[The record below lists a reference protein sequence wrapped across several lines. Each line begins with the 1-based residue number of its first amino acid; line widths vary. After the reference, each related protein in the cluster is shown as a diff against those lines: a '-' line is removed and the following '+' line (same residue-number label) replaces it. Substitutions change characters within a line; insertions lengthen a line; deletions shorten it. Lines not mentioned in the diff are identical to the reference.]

1 MSVINCQIQVDFWL
15 SVSLDW
21 VWDALEVLV
30 VGSALQVVNHVFKF
44 SGVIERSGSI
54 WVKVTEVVEVLL
66 SETLALSIAHFR
78 LVERVVNDLKGFP
91 VTLSLQYFVHLLL
104 GASVALS
111 HYVSVEL
118 DQPNLF
124 QENFDVAR
132 RIVIDHLRNIF
143 DCDA

>member
-15 SVSLDW
+15 CVSLDW

-30 VGSALQVVNHVFKF
+30 VGSALQVVNHVLKF

-104 GASVALS
+104 GASIALS

-118 DQPNLF
+118 N
-124 QENFDVAR
+124 
-132 RIVIDHLRNIF
+132 
-143 DCDA
+143 